1 MQEGQVR
8 VSWGKTVGNQIVVGR
23 GGAEGGGETLTML
36 SRLEVLSEA
45 LLLNEESTIPYNY
58 NAASDEV
65 GWDIALSRWWLV
77 GRLVGM
83 YVVPEDL

>member
-1 MQEGQVR
+1 
-8 VSWGKTVGNQIVVGR
+8 VGNQIVVGR

>member
-1 MQEGQVR
+1 
-8 VSWGKTVGNQIVVGR
+8 
-23 GGAEGGGETLTML
+23 ML

-65 GWDIALSRWWLV
+65 GWDIPLSRWWLV

>member
-1 MQEGQVR
+1 
-8 VSWGKTVGNQIVVGR
+8 
-23 GGAEGGGETLTML
+23 ML